1 MSGALRRLHDV
12 MRHVDGVGG
21 GGAGSFGGGSGAS
34 TTYSNDPT
42 IHGHSGS
49 NQNTQNMAT
58 GDGWEVRAALHAY
71 HDHMIGIPRGD
82 NANLGVS
89 GLNAGTRGSSGT
101 NAGYVPARWLP
112 LPSPSQAH
120 TVSTALTRTPTFPF
134 A

>member
-42 IHGHSGS
+42 IHGHSGW
-49 NQNTQNMAT
+49 NPNTQNMAT
-58 GDGWEVRAALHAY
+58 SDGWEVRAALHAY

-82 NANLGVS
+82 NANMGVS

-101 NAGYVPARWLP
+101 DAGYVPARWLP
-112 LPSPSQAH
+112 LPPPS
-120 TVSTALTRTPTFPF
+120 TLTNTPSIRTPHFPCT
-134 A
+134 